1 MLLTIN
7 KKLPRGIFLPT
18 ELFESALRINI
29 KAPINHKKIP
39 IILIKFTLFLKM
51 KNDKMTTKIG
61 EIIINMELLTGV
73 E

>member
-7 KKLPRGIFLPT
+7 KKLPSGIFLPT
-18 ELFESALRINI
+18 ELFESALKIKIN
-29 KAPINHKKIP
+29 APTNPKKIP

>member
-7 KKLPRGIFLPT
+7 KKLPSGIFLPT

-29 KAPINHKKIP
+29 NAPIKPRKIP
-39 IILIKFTLFLKM
+39 IIFTKFTLFLKM
-51 KNDKMTTKIG
+51 KNDKMTTKTG